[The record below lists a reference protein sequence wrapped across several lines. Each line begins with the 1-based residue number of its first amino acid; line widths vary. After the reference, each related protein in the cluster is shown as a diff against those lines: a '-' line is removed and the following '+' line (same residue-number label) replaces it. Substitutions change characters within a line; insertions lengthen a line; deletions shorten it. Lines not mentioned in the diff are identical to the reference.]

1 MKRKEL
7 ARLVAECRPL
17 LKTATP
23 EQRLRMLRLIREGYR
38 RVKQDELPY
47 LLVERE
53 ADMDAVLAENQRL
66 DSDYLEE
73 K

>member
-1 MKRKEL
+1 M
-7 ARLVAECRPL
+7 
-17 LKTATP
+17 LK
-23 EQRLRMLRLIREGYR
+23 LIREGYR

-47 LLVERE
+47 LLIERE
-53 ADMDAVLAENQRL
+53 ADTDAVLAESEAL